1 MIIPIII
8 SLLDMYK
15 AIKVLNRKT
24 WFRSIRP
31 GDASK
36 GQFKD
41 YKALK
46 SISVQLADH
55 NASEGKKYGVYVHAK
70 YLKEELCVIL
80 VGVTLKQREKELT
93 DPDYKDEWRNLIKE

>member
-1 MIIPIII
+1 M
-8 SLLDMYK
+8 
-15 AIKVLNRKT
+15 KVEKIVNRRA

-46 SISVQLADH
+46 SISVQLSDY
-55 NASEGKKYGVYVHAK
+55 NAYDGKRNGVFVHAK
-70 YLKEELCVIL
+70 YDRDKLTVIL
-80 VGVTLKQREKELT
+80 AGVTLEQREKELT
-93 DPDYKDEWRNLIKE
+93 DPEYKDEWRKLIDEDA